1 MIDINRLQK
10 TSGIIGNTEA
20 IQEVLEMIVQ
30 VGPVD
35 ITVLITGESGTGK
48 EKVAKSI
55 HKSSKRTHEPLI
67 IVNCGAIPEG
77 IIESELFGH
86 KKGAFTGAGDD
97 RKGYFETANKGTV
110 FLDEIG
116 ETPLETQVKLLR
128 VLENGEFIRV
138 GDSKTLHTDVRIIA
152 ATNKNLES
160 LVKKGDFRQ
169 DLYYRLKT
177 VSIHVP
183 ALRQRIEDLS
193 LFVERFALE
202 FTRTNDI
209 VYRGFMPEAIRLMKQ
224 YNWPGNVRELKN
236 FVESILVL
244 EKGERVTSEMVERK
258 LRPSLETALQN
269 PHLPVLVDQ
278 SPERVENEL
287 ILRQLFLLRQDVEL
301 IRKTMNKQE
310 RGNDTLHYINES
322 VQDVP
327 VTMEIDSQADTLIR
341 PDAIG
346 DMTLEDL
353 EKEAI
358 KRTLKF
364 FNKNRRAA
372 ARSLGM
378 SERTLYRKI
387 NDYGLGNFRGR
398 MIETFITDINF
409 TLKNR
414 VLGEYDPR
422 CARVAI
428 INDKEFEMLR
438 EPELAGCEPGS
449 LDSYK
454 QKLDF
459 QSNWIVE

>member
-35 ITVLITGESGTGK
+35 ITVLVTGESGTGK
-48 EKVAKSI
+48 EKVAKAI

-97 RKGYFETANKGTV
+97 RKGYFETANKGTI

-138 GDSKTLHTDVRIIA
+138 GDSKTLYTDVRIIA
-152 ATNKNLES
+152 ATNKNLEY

-183 ALRQRIEDLS
+183 ALRQRVEDLS

-258 LRPSLETALQN
+258 LRPSLDTALQN

-301 IRKTMNKQE
+301 IRKIMNEQA

-327 VTMEIDSQADTLIR
+327 VTMEIDSQVDTLIR

-387 NDYGLGNFRGR
+387 NDYGLERKIKR
-398 MIETFITDINF
+398 KYE
-409 TLKNR
+409 KQSQ
-414 VLGEYDPR
+414 E
-422 CARVAI
+422 
-428 INDKEFEMLR
+428 DK
-438 EPELAGCEPGS
+438 
-449 LDSYK
+449 K
-454 QKLDF
+454 
-459 QSNWIVE
+459 

>member
-35 ITVLITGESGTGK
+35 ITVLVTGESGTGK
-48 EKVAKSI
+48 EKVAKAI

-183 ALRQRIEDLS
+183 ALRQRVEDLS

-258 LRPSLETALQN
+258 LRPSLDTALQN

-301 IRKTMNKQE
+301 IRKIMNEQA

-327 VTMEIDSQADTLIR
+327 VTMEIDSKADTLIR

-387 NDYGLGNFRGR
+387 NDYGLERKIKR
-398 MIETFITDINF
+398 KYE
-409 TLKNR
+409 KQSQ
-414 VLGEYDPR
+414 E
-422 CARVAI
+422 
-428 INDKEFEMLR
+428 DK
-438 EPELAGCEPGS
+438 
-449 LDSYK
+449 K
-454 QKLDF
+454 
-459 QSNWIVE
+459 

>member
-10 TSGIIGNTEA
+10 TSGIIGNTD
-20 IQEVLEMIVQ
+20 IIKEVLEMIIQ

-35 ITVLITGESGTGK
+35 ITTLITGESGTGK
-48 EKVAKSI
+48 EKVAKAL

-86 KKGAFTGAGDD
+86 KKGAFTGAGVD

-138 GDSKTLHTDVRIIA
+138 GDSKTLYTDVRIIA
-152 ATNKNLES
+152 ATNKNLVS
-160 LVKKGDFRQ
+160 LVRNGDFRQ

-177 VSIHVP
+177 VTIHVP

-209 VYRGFMPEAIRLMKQ
+209 VYRGFMPEAIKLMKQ
-224 YNWPGNVRELKN
+224 YDWPGNVRELKN
-236 FVESILVL
+236 FVESILVM
-244 EKGERVTSEMVERK
+244 ERGERITSEMVERK
-258 LRPSLETALQN
+258 LRPSLDPVLHN

-278 SPERVENEL
+278 SPEKAEKEL

-301 IRKTMNKQE
+301 IKKIMSGQT
-310 RGNDTLHYINES
+310 RGNDTLPYFNES

-327 VTMEIDSQADTLIR
+327 VTMEIDSQTDNLIQS
-341 PDAIG
+341 DAIG

-364 FNKNRRAA
+364 FNNNRRDAA
-372 ARSLGM
+372 KSLGM

-387 NDYGLGNFRGR
+387 NDYGLERKIKR
-398 MIETFITDINF
+398 KIE
-409 TLKNR
+409 K
-414 VLGEYDPR
+414 
-422 CARVAI
+422 
-428 INDKEFEMLR
+428 
-438 EPELAGCEPGS
+438 
-449 LDSYK
+449 
-454 QKLDF
+454 
-459 QSNWIVE
+459 

>member
-138 GDSKTLHTDVRIIA
+138 GDSNTLHTDVRIIA

-287 ILRQLFLLRQDVEL
+287 ILRQLFLLRQDVEI
-301 IRKTMNKQE
+301 IRKVMNEQE
-310 RGNDTLHYINES
+310 IGNDTLRYINES

-327 VTMEIDSQADTLIR
+327 VTMEIDSETDTLIR
-341 PDAIG
+341 ADAIG

-387 NDYGLGNFRGR
+387 NDYGLERKIKR
-398 MIETFITDINF
+398 KYE
-409 TLKNR
+409 KQSQ
-414 VLGEYDPR
+414 E
-422 CARVAI
+422 
-428 INDKEFEMLR
+428 DK
-438 EPELAGCEPGS
+438 
-449 LDSYK
+449 K
-454 QKLDF
+454 
-459 QSNWIVE
+459 

>member
-20 IQEVLEMIVQ
+20 IQEVLEMIIQ

-138 GDSKTLHTDVRIIA
+138 GDSNTLHTDVRIIA

-183 ALRQRIEDLS
+183 ALRQRVEDLS

-258 LRPSLETALQN
+258 LRPSLDTALQN

-301 IRKTMNKQE
+301 IRKIMNEQA

-327 VTMEIDSQADTLIR
+327 VTMEIDSQVDTLIR

-387 NDYGLGNFRGR
+387 NDYGLERKIKR
-398 MIETFITDINF
+398 KYE
-409 TLKNR
+409 KQSQ
-414 VLGEYDPR
+414 E
-422 CARVAI
+422 
-428 INDKEFEMLR
+428 DK
-438 EPELAGCEPGS
+438 
-449 LDSYK
+449 K
-454 QKLDF
+454 
-459 QSNWIVE
+459 

>member
-48 EKVAKSI
+48 EKVAKAI
-55 HKSSKRTHEPLI
+55 HKSSKRTHEALM

-97 RKGYFETANKGTV
+97 RKGYFEAANKGTV

-128 VLENGEFIRV
+128 VLENGEFIHV
-138 GDSKTLHTDVRIIA
+138 GDSKTLYTDVRIIA

-183 ALRQRIEDLS
+183 ALRQRVEDLS

-258 LRPSLETALQN
+258 LRPSLDTALQN

-301 IRKTMNKQE
+301 IRKIMNEQA

-322 VQDVP
+322 VHDVP
-327 VTMEIDSQADTLIR
+327 VTMEINSQVDTLIR

-387 NDYGLGNFRGR
+387 NDYGLERKIKR
-398 MIETFITDINF
+398 KYE
-409 TLKNR
+409 KQSQ
-414 VLGEYDPR
+414 E
-422 CARVAI
+422 
-428 INDKEFEMLR
+428 DK
-438 EPELAGCEPGS
+438 
-449 LDSYK
+449 K
-454 QKLDF
+454 
-459 QSNWIVE
+459 

>member
-138 GDSKTLHTDVRIIA
+138 GDSNTLHTDVRIIA

-183 ALRQRIEDLS
+183 ALRQRVEDLS

-258 LRPSLETALQN
+258 LRPSLDTALQN

-301 IRKTMNKQE
+301 IRKIMNEQA

-327 VTMEIDSQADTLIR
+327 VTMEIDSQVDTLIR

-387 NDYGLGNFRGR
+387 NDYGLERKIKR
-398 MIETFITDINF
+398 KYE
-409 TLKNR
+409 KQSQ
-414 VLGEYDPR
+414 E
-422 CARVAI
+422 
-428 INDKEFEMLR
+428 DK
-438 EPELAGCEPGS
+438 
-449 LDSYK
+449 K
-454 QKLDF
+454 
-459 QSNWIVE
+459 

>member
-35 ITVLITGESGTGK
+35 ITVLVTGESGTGK

-97 RKGYFETANKGTV
+97 RKGYFETANKGTI

-183 ALRQRIEDLS
+183 ALRQRVEDLS

-287 ILRQLFLLRQDVEL
+287 ILRQLFLLRQDVEI
-301 IRKTMNKQE
+301 IRKVMNEQE
-310 RGNDTLHYINES
+310 IGNDTLRYINES

-387 NDYGLGNFRGR
+387 NDYGLERKIKR
-398 MIETFITDINF
+398 KYE
-409 TLKNR
+409 KQSQ
-414 VLGEYDPR
+414 E
-422 CARVAI
+422 
-428 INDKEFEMLR
+428 DK
-438 EPELAGCEPGS
+438 
-449 LDSYK
+449 K
-454 QKLDF
+454 
-459 QSNWIVE
+459 

>member
-138 GDSKTLHTDVRIIA
+138 GDSKTLYTDVRIIA

-258 LRPSLETALQN
+258 LRPSLDTALQN

-287 ILRQLFLLRQDVEL
+287 ILRQLFLLRQDVEI
-301 IRKTMNKQE
+301 IRKVMNEQE
-310 RGNDTLHYINES
+310 IGNDTLRFINES

-387 NDYGLGNFRGR
+387 NDYGLERKIKR
-398 MIETFITDINF
+398 KYE
-409 TLKNR
+409 KQSQ
-414 VLGEYDPR
+414 E
-422 CARVAI
+422 
-428 INDKEFEMLR
+428 DK
-438 EPELAGCEPGS
+438 
-449 LDSYK
+449 K
-454 QKLDF
+454 
-459 QSNWIVE
+459 

>member
-10 TSGIIGNTEA
+10 TSGIIGNTD
-20 IQEVLEMIVQ
+20 IIKEVLEMIIQ

-35 ITVLITGESGTGK
+35 ITTLITGESGTGK
-48 EKVAKSI
+48 EKVAKAL

-86 KKGAFTGAGDD
+86 KKGAFTGAGVD

-138 GDSKTLHTDVRIIA
+138 GDSKTLYTDVRIIA
-152 ATNKNLES
+152 ATNKNLVS
-160 LVKKGDFRQ
+160 LVRNGDFRQ

-177 VSIHVP
+177 VTIHVP

-209 VYRGFMPEAIRLMKQ
+209 VYRGFMPEAIKLMKQ
-224 YNWPGNVRELKN
+224 YDWPGNVRELKN
-236 FVESILVL
+236 FVESILVM
-244 EKGERVTSEMVERK
+244 ERGERITSEMVERK
-258 LRPSLETALQN
+258 LRPSLDPVLHN

-278 SPERVENEL
+278 SPEKAEKEL

-301 IRKTMNKQE
+301 IKKIMSGQT
-310 RGNDTLHYINES
+310 RGNDTLPYFNES

-327 VTMEIDSQADTLIR
+327 VTMEIDSQTDNLIKS
-341 PDAIG
+341 DAIG

-364 FNKNRRAA
+364 FNNNRRDAA
-372 ARSLGM
+372 KSLGM

-387 NDYGLGNFRGR
+387 NDYGLERKIKR
-398 MIETFITDINF
+398 KIE
-409 TLKNR
+409 K
-414 VLGEYDPR
+414 
-422 CARVAI
+422 
-428 INDKEFEMLR
+428 
-438 EPELAGCEPGS
+438 
-449 LDSYK
+449 
-454 QKLDF
+454 
-459 QSNWIVE
+459 